1 MTQKVWYAVHA
12 EDETDGNVIEKL
24 VNPSL
29 EDLQQAVKGTS
40 PKGYIERVPNKVGFE
55 MFCHEEGLIWQLPQ
69 NTVFGSLIGWDNMD
83 SVFNMSMF
91 PNLGTM
97 VIKDNKALR
106 NWMGGSLY
114 RDLENLSSGTG
125 GEEE

>member
-1 MTQKVWYAVHA
+1 MKVWYAVHI

-24 VNPSL
+24 VDPSL
-29 EDLQQAVKGTS
+29 EDFQQAVKGTS

>member
-1 MTQKVWYAVHA
+1 MKVWYAVHA

-40 PKGYIERVPNKVGFE
+40 PRGYIERVPNKVGFE

-91 PNLGTM
+91 PNLGTIL
-97 VIKDNKALR
+97 IKDNKALR

-114 RDLENLSSGTG
+114 RDLENLKD

>member
-1 MTQKVWYAVHA
+1 MKVWYAVHT
-12 EDETDGNVIEKL
+12 EDETDANVIEKL
-24 VNPSL
+24 VDPSL

-40 PKGYIERVPNKVGFE
+40 PRGYIERVPNKVGFE

-97 VIKDNKALR
+97 LIKDNKALR

-114 RDLENLSSGTG
+114 RDLENLKDGD
-125 GEEE
+125 EE

>member
-1 MTQKVWYAVHA
+1 MKVWYAVHI
-12 EDETDGNVIEKL
+12 EDETDANVIEKM
-24 VNPSL
+24 VDPSL

-83 SVFNMSMF
+83 SVFHMSMF

>member
-12 EDETDGNVIEKL
+12 EVENDTNVIEKL
-24 VNPSL
+24 VDPSL
-29 EDLQQAVKGTS
+29 EDFQQAVKGTS
-40 PKGYIERVPNKVGFE
+40 PQGYIEKVPNKVGFE
-55 MFCHEEGLIWQLPQ
+55 MFFHEEGLIWQLPQ

-83 SVFNMSMF
+83 TVFNMSMF

>member
-1 MTQKVWYAVHA
+1 MKVWYADHT
-12 EDETDGNVIEKL
+12 EDETDANVIEKL
-24 VNPSL
+24 VDPSL

-40 PKGYIERVPNKVGFE
+40 PRGYIERVPNKVGFE

-97 VIKDNKALR
+97 LIKDNKALR

-114 RDLENLSSGTG
+114 RDLENLKDGD
-125 GEEE
+125 EE

>member
-1 MTQKVWYAVHA
+1 MTQKVWYAVHID
-12 EDETDGNVIEKL
+12 DETDANVIEKL
-24 VNPSL
+24 VDPSL
-29 EDLQQAVKGTS
+29 EDFQRAVKGTS
-40 PKGYIERVPNKVGFE
+40 PQGYIERVPNKVGFE

-69 NTVFGSLIGWDNMD
+69 NTAFGSLVGWDNMD
-83 SVFNMSMF
+83 SVFYMGSF

-97 VIKDNKALR
+97 IIKDNKALR
-106 NWMGGSLY
+106 DWMGGSLY

>member
-1 MTQKVWYAVHA
+1 MKVWYAVHA

-40 PKGYIERVPNKVGFE
+40 PSGYIERVPNTVGFE

-83 SVFNMSMF
+83 SVFNISMF
-91 PNLGTM
+91 PNLGTIL
-97 VIKDNKALR
+97 IKDNKALR

-114 RDLENLSSGTG
+114 RDLENLKD